1 VPNLIPTRKQISV
14 RIVYV
19 GPGVGGKT
27 TNLRQIHQQFPEFR
41 MAELATEGDRTLGG
55 DFLPVALGA
64 ESIDGWELK
73 VSLSSVPGQIQYAE
87 SRASV
92 LKNADVL
99 VFVADSHPLRK
110 DANLHA
116 FHDVRALLE
125 AEGRDPTQ
133 VPIVFQFNKSDLPG
147 ATSAADLQA
156 TLNQG
161 GAPAVEGAVAKDGVG
176 VFETL
181 GEALTLG
188 IEEARRYL
196 KQALPARSTAA
207 V

>member
-1 VPNLIPTRKQISV
+1 MPNLIATRNQIAI

-27 TNLRQIHQQFPEFR
+27 TNLRYIREQYPEFR
-41 MAELATEGDRTLGG
+41 MVELPTEDERTLGG
-55 DFLPVALGA
+55 DFLPVAVGA
-64 ESIDGWELK
+64 EKIDGWELK

-99 VFVADSHPLRK
+99 VFVADSHPLRV
-110 DANLHA
+110 DANLYA
-116 FHDVRALLE
+116 LDDVRTLLE
-125 AEGRDPTQ
+125 AEGRDPEQTR
-133 VPIVFQFNKSDLPG
+133 IVFQYNKTDLPD
-147 ATSAADLQA
+147 AT
-156 TLNQG
+156 
-161 GAPAVEGAVAKDGVG
+161 APAELDARLNPGRAPAIEAVAMHGVG

-181 GEALTLG
+181 REALSLG

-196 KQALPARSTAA
+196 RQAIPAGSSAA

>member
-1 VPNLIPTRKQISV
+1 MPNLIAARKQIAL

-27 TNLRQIHQQFPEFR
+27 TNLRSIRAQFHEFR
-41 MAELATEGDRTLGG
+41 MAELATEGERTVGG

-73 VSLSSVPGQIQYAE
+73 ISLSSVPGQIQYAD

-99 VFVADSHPLRK
+99 VFVADTHPLRW
-110 DANLHA
+110 DANRYAL
-116 FHDVRALLE
+116 DDIRRLLE
-125 AEGRDPTQ
+125 AEGRDPSAVHT
-133 VPIVFQFNKSDLPG
+133 VFQYNKTDLPD
-147 ATSAADLQA
+147 AIDARVLDSEM
-156 TLNQG
+156 NIG
-161 GAPAVEGAVAKDGVG
+161 GAPTIAAVAIGGVG

-181 GEALTLG
+181 GEALRLAVQ
-188 IEEARRYL
+188 EARRYL
-196 KQALPARSTAA
+196 AEALPPPAA
-207 V
+207 PV

>member
-1 VPNLIPTRKQISV
+1 MPNLIATRNQVAI

-27 TNLRQIHQQFPEFR
+27 TNLRYIRDQFSEFR
-41 MAELATEGDRTLGG
+41 MVELPTEDERTLGG
-55 DFLPVALGA
+55 DFLPVAVGA
-64 ESIDGWELK
+64 ERIEGWELK
-73 VSLSSVPGQIQYAE
+73 LSLSSVPGQIQYSD

-116 FHDVRALLE
+116 LHDVRTLLE
-125 AEGRDPTQ
+125 AEGRDPAQ
-133 VPIVFQFNKSDLPG
+133 IPIVFQFNKSDLPG
-147 ATSAADLQA
+147 GTSAADLQA

-161 GAPAVEGAVAKDGVG
+161 GAPVVEGAVAKDGVG

-181 GEALTLG
+181 GEALTFG

-196 KQALPARSTAA
+196 KQAVPARSTAA
-207 V
+207 A

>member
-1 VPNLIPTRKQISV
+1 MPNLIPSRKQISV

-27 TNLRQIHQQFPEFR
+27 TNLRQIREQFPEFR
-41 MAELATEGDRTLGG
+41 MTELATEGERTMGG

-64 ESIDGWELK
+64 ERIDGWELK

-99 VFVADSHPLRK
+99 VFVADSNPLRK
-110 DANLHA
+110 DANRYALD
-116 FHDVRALLE
+116 DVRALLE
-125 AEGRDPTQ
+125 AEGRDPAQTR
-133 VPIVFQFNKSDLPG
+133 VVFQYNKSDLPD
-147 ATSAADLQA
+147 AVPARDLDRL
-156 TLNQG
+156 LNPG
-161 GAPAVEGAVAKDGVG
+161 GAPSVEAVALDGVG

-181 GEALTLG
+181 REALALARD
-188 IEEARRYL
+188 EAGRYL
-196 KQALPARSTAA
+196 AQAMPPRAATA
-207 V
+207 

>member
-1 VPNLIPTRKQISV
+1 MPNLIAARKQIAL

-27 TNLRQIHQQFPEFR
+27 TNLRSIRAQFHEFR
-41 MAELATEGDRTLGG
+41 MAELATEGERTVGG

-73 VSLSSVPGQIQYAE
+73 ISLSSVPGQIQYAD

-99 VFVADSHPLRK
+99 VFVADTHPLRW
-110 DANLHA
+110 DANRYAL
-116 FHDVRALLE
+116 DDIRRLLE
-125 AEGRDPTQ
+125 AEGRDPSAVNT
-133 VPIVFQFNKSDLPG
+133 VFQYNKTDLPDG
-147 ATSAADLQA
+147 IDARVLDSEM
-156 TLNQG
+156 NIG
-161 GAPAVEGAVAKDGVG
+161 GAPTIAAVAIGGVG

-181 GEALTLG
+181 CEALRLAVQ
-188 IEEARRYL
+188 EARRYL
-196 KQALPARSTAA
+196 AEALPPPAA
-207 V
+207 PV

>member
-1 VPNLIPTRKQISV
+1 MPNLIPSRKQISV

-27 TNLRQIHQQFPEFR
+27 TNLRYIREQFREFR
-41 MAELATEGDRTLGG
+41 MAELATEGDRTMGG

-64 ESIDGWELK
+64 ELIDGWEPK

-92 LKNADVL
+92 LKNADVV
-99 VFVADSHPLRK
+99 VFVADSNPLRM
-110 DANLHA
+110 DANLYA
-116 FHDVRALLE
+116 LDDVRALLE

-133 VPIVFQFNKSDLPG
+133 VQVVFQYNKCDLPG
-147 ATSAADLQA
+147 AVEPAALDAKLKP
-156 TLNQG
+156 G
-161 GAPAVEGAVAKDGVG
+161 GAPAIAAVAVEGVG

-181 GEALTLG
+181 REALGLAL
-188 IEEARRYL
+188 EEARRYL
-196 KQALPARSTAA
+196 VLALPARS
-207 V
+207 

>member
-1 VPNLIPTRKQISV
+1 MPNLIPSRRQISV

-27 TNLRQIHQQFPEFR
+27 TNLRQIRQQFSEFR
-41 MAELATEGDRTLGG
+41 MAELATAGERTMGG

-64 ESIDGWELK
+64 ERIDGWELK

-92 LKNADVL
+92 LKNADVI

-110 DANLHA
+110 DANRYALD
-116 FHDVRALLE
+116 DVRALLE
-125 AEGRDPTQ
+125 AEGRDPARTR
-133 VPIVFQFNKSDLPG
+133 VVFQYNKSDLPD
-147 ATSAADLQA
+147 AVPAEELDRL
-156 TLNQG
+156 LNAG
-161 GAPAVEGAVAKDGVG
+161 RAPSVEDAVAVDGVG

-181 GEALTLG
+181 REAVALAR
-188 IEEARRYL
+188 EEARRYL
-196 KQALPARSTAA
+196 AQAMPPGAATA
-207 V
+207 

>member
-1 VPNLIPTRKQISV
+1 MPNLIPSRRQISV

-27 TNLRQIHQQFPEFR
+27 TNLRQIREQFPEFR
-41 MAELATEGDRTLGG
+41 MAELATEGERTMGG

-64 ESIDGWELK
+64 EPVDGWELK

-99 VFVADSHPLRK
+99 VFVADSNPLRK
-110 DANLHA
+110 DANRYALD
-116 FHDVRALLE
+116 DVRALLE
-125 AEGRDPTQ
+125 AEGRDPARTR
-133 VPIVFQFNKSDLPG
+133 VVFQYNKSDLPD
-147 ATSAADLQA
+147 AVPARELDRL
-156 TLNQG
+156 LNRG
-161 GAPAVEGAVAKDGVG
+161 GAPSVEEAVAVDGVG

-181 GEALTLG
+181 REALALAR
-188 IEEARRYL
+188 EEAGRYL
-196 KQALPARSTAA
+196 AQAMPPRAATA
-207 V
+207 

>member
-1 VPNLIPTRKQISV
+1 MPNLIPSRKQISV

-27 TNLRQIHQQFPEFR
+27 TNLRYIREQFREFR
-41 MAELATEGDRTLGG
+41 MAELATEGDRTMGG

-64 ESIDGWELK
+64 ELIDGWEPK

-92 LKNADVL
+92 LKNADVV
-99 VFVADSHPLRK
+99 VFVADSNPLRM
-110 DANLHA
+110 DANLYA
-116 FHDVRALLE
+116 LDDVRALLE

-133 VPIVFQFNKSDLPG
+133 VQVVFQYNKCDLPG
-147 ATSAADLQA
+147 AVEPAALDA
-156 TLNQG
+156 KLNPG
-161 GAPAVEGAVAKDGVG
+161 GAPAIAAVAVEGVG

-181 GEALTLG
+181 REALGLAL
-188 IEEARRYL
+188 EEARRYL
-196 KQALPARSTAA
+196 VLALPARS
-207 V
+207 